1 MDIIDEMW
9 PIAKI
14 IYSNTTPETGANIL
28 YVVILLLTIIV
39 YNLGFARKLP
49 LLKNI
54 VVYIF
59 LALGC
64 TVLTLLGSL
73 LPIAEGLAIAA
84 LLLLIYKI
92 RLHQTK
98 QSQVQ

>member
-1 MDIIDEMW
+1 MW
-9 PIAKI
+9 PIART
-14 IYSNTTPETGANIL
+14 IYSNTDPAVGGNIL
-28 YVVILLLTIIV
+28 YLVIFLLSVVV
-39 YNLGFARKLP
+39 YNLGFAKKLP

-54 VVYIF
+54 IIYIF

-73 LPIAEGLAIAA
+73 LPIAEGLAIVA
-84 LLLLIYKI
+84 LILIIYKV

-98 QSQVQ
+98 KSEAQ